1 MRLNLIPASG
11 ALTLAA
17 ALMACGPAPAEAP
30 AAAPKAEDAATAA
43 PSTAPAVA
51 ERSADFRRSD
61 PAQADLKLIEEGA
74 EWRVLIRAGGVPNGG
89 ATAADCEL
97 QARGAQDRDDVI
109 HAKLIPFEGELNELT
124 AADIGADA
132 PVVKVRVGPEGAFVE
147 DSTAANRFCGMGS
160 DISGF
165 YSRTQAPD

>member
-30 AAAPKAEDAATAA
+30 AAAPKADDAAAAA
-43 PSTAPAVA
+43 PATAPAVA
-51 ERSADFRRSD
+51 ERSADFRRTD

-109 HAKLIPFEGELNELT
+109 HARLIPFEGEVNELT

-165 YSRTQAPD
+165 YSRTQTPD

>member
-30 AAAPKAEDAATAA
+30 AAAPKAEDAAAAA
-43 PSTAPAVA
+43 PATAPAVA
-51 ERSADFRRSD
+51 ERSADFRRTD

-74 EWRVLIRAGGVPNGG
+74 EWRVLIRAGGLPNGG

-109 HAKLIPFEGELNELT
+109 HAKVIPFEGEVNELT

-165 YSRTQAPD
+165 YSRTQTPD

>member
-30 AAAPKAEDAATAA
+30 AAAPKADDAAAAAPATAA
-43 PSTAPAVA
+43 AAA
-51 ERSADFRRSD
+51 ERSADFRRTD

-74 EWRVLIRAGGVPNGG
+74 EWRVLIRAGGLPNGG

-109 HAKLIPFEGELNELT
+109 HARLIPFEGEVNELT

-132 PVVKVRVGPEGAFVE
+132 PVVTVRVGPEGAFVE

-165 YSRTQAPD
+165 YSRTQTPD

>member
-1 MRLNLIPASG
+1 LRLNLIPASG

-30 AAAPKAEDAATAA
+30 AAAPKADDAAAAAPATAA
-43 PSTAPAVA
+43 AAA
-51 ERSADFRRSD
+51 ERSADFRRTD

-74 EWRVLIRAGGVPNGG
+74 EWRVLIRAGGLPNGG

-109 HAKLIPFEGELNELT
+109 HARLIPFEGEVNELT

-165 YSRTQAPD
+165 YSRTQTPD

>member
-1 MRLNLIPASG
+1 LRLNLIPASG

-30 AAAPKAEDAATAA
+30 AAAPKAEDAAAAA
-43 PSTAPAVA
+43 PATAPAVA
-51 ERSADFRRSD
+51 ERSADFRRTD

-74 EWRVLIRAGGVPNGG
+74 EWRVLIRAGGLPNGG

-109 HAKLIPFEGELNELT
+109 HAKVIPFEGEVNELT

-165 YSRTQAPD
+165 YSRTQTPD

>member
-1 MRLNLIPASG
+1 LRLNLIPASG

-30 AAAPKAEDAATAA
+30 AAAPKADDAAAAAPATAA
-43 PSTAPAVA
+43 AAA
-51 ERSADFRRSD
+51 ERSADFRRTD

-74 EWRVLIRAGGVPNGG
+74 EWRVLIRAGGLPNGG

-109 HAKLIPFEGELNELT
+109 HAKVIPFEGEVNELT

-165 YSRTQAPD
+165 YSRTQTPD

>member
-30 AAAPKAEDAATAA
+30 AAAPKAEDAAAAA
-43 PSTAPAVA
+43 PATAPAVA
-51 ERSADFRRSD
+51 ERSADFRRTD

-74 EWRVLIRAGGVPNGG
+74 EWRVLIRAGGLPNGG

-97 QARGAQDRDDVI
+97 QARGSQDRDDVI
-109 HAKLIPFEGELNELT
+109 HARLIPFEGEVNELT

-147 DSTAANRFCGMGS
+147 DSTAASRFCGMGS

-165 YSRTQAPD
+165 YSRTQTPD

>member
-30 AAAPKAEDAATAA
+30 STAPKAKDAAAAAPA
-43 PSTAPAVA
+43 TAPAVA
-51 ERSADFRRSD
+51 ERSADFRRTD

-109 HAKLIPFEGELNELT
+109 HAKLIPFEGEVNELT

-132 PVVKVRVGPEGAFVE
+132 PVVTVRVGPEGAFVE

-165 YSRTQAPD
+165 YSRTQTPD

>member
-30 AAAPKAEDAATAA
+30 AAAPKADDAAAAAPATAA
-43 PSTAPAVA
+43 AAA
-51 ERSADFRRSD
+51 ERSADFRRTD

-74 EWRVLIRAGGVPNGG
+74 EWRVLIRAGGLPNGG

-109 HAKLIPFEGELNELT
+109 HAKVIPFEGEVNELT

-165 YSRTQAPD
+165 YSRTQTPD

>member
-30 AAAPKAEDAATAA
+30 AAAPKAEDAAAAA
-43 PSTAPAVA
+43 PVTAPAVA
-51 ERSADFRRSD
+51 ERSADFRRTD

-109 HAKLIPFEGELNELT
+109 HAKLIPFEGEVNELT

-132 PVVKVRVGPEGAFVE
+132 PVVTVRVGPEGAFVE
-147 DSTAANRFCGMGS
+147 DSAAAGRFCGMGS

-165 YSRTQAPD
+165 YKRTQTPD

>member
-30 AAAPKAEDAATAA
+30 AAAPKAEDAAAAA
-43 PSTAPAVA
+43 PATAPAAA
-51 ERSADFRRSD
+51 ERSADFRRTD

-74 EWRVLIRAGGVPNGG
+74 EWRVLIRAGGLPNGG

-109 HAKLIPFEGELNELT
+109 HAKLIPFEGEVNELT
-124 AADIGADA
+124 TADIGADA
-132 PVVKVRVGPEGAFVE
+132 PVVTVRLGPEGAFVE

-160 DISGF
+160 NISGF
-165 YSRTQAPD
+165 YSRTQTPD

>member
-30 AAAPKAEDAATAA
+30 AAAPKAEDAAAAA
-43 PSTAPAVA
+43 PATAPAVA
-51 ERSADFRRSD
+51 ERSADFRRTD

-74 EWRVLIRAGGVPNGG
+74 EWRVLIRAGGLPNGG

-109 HAKLIPFEGELNELT
+109 HAKLIPFEGEVNELT

-147 DSTAANRFCGMGS
+147 DSTAANRCCGMGS

-165 YSRTQAPD
+165 YSRTQTPD

>member
-30 AAAPKAEDAATAA
+30 AAAPKADDAAAAAPATAA
-43 PSTAPAVA
+43 AAA
-51 ERSADFRRSD
+51 ERSADFRRTD

-74 EWRVLIRAGGVPNGG
+74 EWRVLIRAGGLPNGG

-109 HAKLIPFEGELNELT
+109 HARLIPFEGEVNELT

-165 YSRTQAPD
+165 YSRTQTPD

>member
-30 AAAPKAEDAATAA
+30 AAAPKAEDAAAAA

-51 ERSADFRRSD
+51 ERSADFRRTD

-132 PVVKVRVGPEGAFVE
+132 PVVMVRVGPEGAFVE
-147 DSTAANRFCGMGS
+147 DSTAASRFCGMGS

-165 YSRTQAPD
+165 YSRTQTPD

>member
-1 MRLNLIPASG
+1 MRLNLIPACG

-30 AAAPKAEDAATAA
+30 AAAPKADDAAAAA
-43 PSTAPAVA
+43 PATAPAVA
-51 ERSADFRRSD
+51 ERSADFRRTD

-74 EWRVLIRAGGVPNGG
+74 EWRVLIRAGGLPNGG

-109 HAKLIPFEGELNELT
+109 HARLIPFEGEVNELT

-132 PVVKVRVGPEGAFVE
+132 PVVTVRVGPEGAFVE

-165 YSRTQAPD
+165 YSRTQTPD

>member
-30 AAAPKAEDAATAA
+30 STAPKAEDAAAAA
-43 PSTAPAVA
+43 PATAPAVA
-51 ERSADFRRSD
+51 ERSADFRRTD

-109 HAKLIPFEGELNELT
+109 HAKLIPFEGEVNELT

-132 PVVKVRVGPEGAFVE
+132 PVVTVRVGPEGAFVE

-165 YSRTQAPD
+165 YSRTQTPD

>member
-11 ALTLAA
+11 ALILAA

-30 AAAPKAEDAATAA
+30 AAAPKAEDAAAAA
-43 PSTAPAVA
+43 PATAPAVA
-51 ERSADFRRSD
+51 ERSADFRRTD

-74 EWRVLIRAGGVPNGG
+74 EWRVLIRAGGLPNGG

-109 HAKLIPFEGELNELT
+109 HARLIPFEGEVNELT

-132 PVVKVRVGPEGAFVE
+132 PVVTVRVGPEGAFVE

-165 YSRTQAPD
+165 YSRTQTPD

>member
-1 MRLNLIPASG
+1 LRLNLIPASG

-30 AAAPKAEDAATAA
+30 AAAPKAEDAAATAPA
-43 PSTAPAVA
+43 TAPAVA
-51 ERSADFRRSD
+51 ERSADFRRTD

-132 PVVKVRVGPEGAFVE
+132 PVVTVRVGPEGAFVE
-147 DSTAANRFCGMGS
+147 DSTAASRFCGMGS

-165 YSRTQAPD
+165 YNRTQTPD

>member
-30 AAAPKAEDAATAA
+30 AAAPKAEDAAAAA
-43 PSTAPAVA
+43 PATAPAVA
-51 ERSADFRRSD
+51 ERSADFRRTD

-147 DSTAANRFCGMGS
+147 DSTAASRFCGMGS

-165 YSRTQAPD
+165 YSRTQTPD

>member
-1 MRLNLIPASG
+1 LRLNLIPASG

-30 AAAPKAEDAATAA
+30 AAAPKADDAAAAA
-43 PSTAPAVA
+43 PATAPAVA
-51 ERSADFRRSD
+51 ERSADFRRTD

-109 HAKLIPFEGELNELT
+109 HARLIPFEGEVNELT

-165 YSRTQAPD
+165 YSRTQTPD

>member
-30 AAAPKAEDAATAA
+30 AAAPKAEDAA
-43 PSTAPAVA
+43 APAPAMAPAAA
-51 ERSADFRRSD
+51 ERSADFRRTD
-61 PAQADLKLIEEGA
+61 PAQADLKLIEEGG

-109 HAKLIPFEGELNELT
+109 HAKLIPFEGEVNELT

-132 PVVKVRVGPEGAFVE
+132 PVVMVRVGPEGAFVE
-147 DSTAANRFCGMGS
+147 DSTAAGRFCGMGS

-165 YSRTQAPD
+165 YSRAQTPD

>member
-1 MRLNLIPASG
+1 MRLNLTPASG

-30 AAAPKAEDAATAA
+30 AAAPKAEDAAAAA
-43 PSTAPAVA
+43 PATAPAVA
-51 ERSADFRRSD
+51 ERSADFRRTD

-74 EWRVLIRAGGVPNGG
+74 EWRVLIRAGGLPNGG

-109 HAKLIPFEGELNELT
+109 HAKLIPFEGEVNELT

-132 PVVKVRVGPEGAFVE
+132 PVVRVRVGPEGAFVE

-165 YSRTQAPD
+165 YSRTQTPD

>member
-30 AAAPKAEDAATAA
+30 AAAPKAEDAAAAA
-43 PSTAPAVA
+43 PATAPAVA
-51 ERSADFRRSD
+51 ERSDDFRRTD

-74 EWRVLIRAGGVPNGG
+74 EWRVLIRAGGLPNGG

-109 HAKLIPFEGELNELT
+109 HAKVIPFEGEVNELT

-165 YSRTQAPD
+165 YSRTQTPG

>member
-30 AAAPKAEDAATAA
+30 AAAPKAEDVAATA
-43 PSTAPAVA
+43 PATTLAAA

-109 HAKLIPFEGELNELT
+109 HAKLTPFEGEVNELT

-132 PVVKVRVGPEGAFVE
+132 PVVTVRVGPEGAFVE
-147 DSTAANRFCGMGS
+147 DSTAASRFCGMGS

-165 YSRTQAPD
+165 YSRTQTPD

>member
-30 AAAPKAEDAATAA
+30 AAAPKAEDTAATAPA
-43 PSTAPAVA
+43 TAAAAA
-51 ERSADFRRSD
+51 ERSADFRRTD

-74 EWRVLIRAGGVPNGG
+74 EWRVLIRAGGLPNGG

-109 HAKLIPFEGELNELT
+109 HAKLIPFEGEVNELT

-132 PVVKVRVGPEGAFVE
+132 PVVTVRVGPEGAFVE
-147 DSTAANRFCGMGS
+147 DSTAASRFCGMGS

-165 YSRTQAPD
+165 YNRTQTPD

>member
-11 ALTLAA
+11 ALTLAG

-30 AAAPKAEDAATAA
+30 AAAPKAEDAAAAA
-43 PSTAPAVA
+43 PATAPAVA
-51 ERSADFRRSD
+51 ERSADFRRTD

-109 HAKLIPFEGELNELT
+109 HAKLIPFEGEVNELT

-132 PVVKVRVGPEGAFVE
+132 PVVTVRVGPEGAFVE

-165 YSRTQAPD
+165 YSRTQTPD

>member
-1 MRLNLIPASG
+1 LRLNLIPASG

-30 AAAPKAEDAATAA
+30 AAAPKAEDAAAAA
-43 PSTAPAVA
+43 PATAPAVA
-51 ERSADFRRSD
+51 ERSADFRRTD

-109 HAKLIPFEGELNELT
+109 HAKLIPFEGEVNELT

-165 YSRTQAPD
+165 YSRTQTSD

>member
-1 MRLNLIPASG
+1 LRLNLIPASG

-30 AAAPKAEDAATAA
+30 STAPKAKDAAAAAPA
-43 PSTAPAVA
+43 TAPAVA
-51 ERSADFRRSD
+51 ERSADFRRTD

-109 HAKLIPFEGELNELT
+109 HAKLIPFEGEVNELT

-132 PVVKVRVGPEGAFVE
+132 PVVTVRVGPEGAFVE

-165 YSRTQAPD
+165 YSRTQTPD